1 MLLDYKRARRRD
13 LSSYSHLRT
22 ISRMSP
28 SILIDALFGFVRLGI
43 ATRFR
48 FRSPY
53 WRWRMETAFGSDPA
67 LHPSRLQK
75 IRLAIEYAAWTTRMR
90 RLR

>member
-1 MLLDYKRARRRD
+1 MTVRVLY
-13 LSSYSHLRT
+13 
-22 ISRMSP
+22 
-28 SILIDALFGFVRLGI
+28 DALLGFIRLGI

-53 WRWRMETAFGSDPA
+53 WRWRMETAFGADPKQ
-67 LHPSRLQK
+67 HPGRAEK

-90 RLR
+90 RMR